1 MNLRRNPL
9 PIQAIQAI
17 LALGVL
23 AGAADAHTP
32 WAKISSTVGGLAP
45 LLAGDSFGMSVVS
58 VGDVDGDGLADF
70 VAGAPNDDDG
80 GTSRGAV
87 YVVFMNANLT
97 VKAQQKISDLAGG
110 FTAILDDND
119 AFGHSV
125 AALGDFDG
133 DTIPDIVVGAPG
145 DDDGASAAGAVYL
158 VMLNANGTVKTHR
171 KISATSGAFTAILDV
186 ADQFGNAVAGVGDFN
201 GDLIPDIA
209 VAAFRDD
216 DGGTDRGCVRMIALN
231 TNGSVKGHQKVSSTA
246 GSFAGPL
253 TDNDRFGVGVTA
265 LGDLDL
271 DGVGDLAV
279 GTYLDDT
286 GGTDRGA
293 VWILFM
299 QVTGH
304 VKAQQKIADGV
315 GGFDGLLDDGDN
327 LGISVAA
334 VSDRNADGIQDLVVG
349 TSGDDDGGT
358 NRGCVW
364 VLNLNTNG
372 TIQGNKKISD
382 LVGSFSGVLDDDD
395 LFGRSVAEIPDL
407 DGDGWDELLVGG
419 VNDDDGAADAGA
431 MWVLELRARAEGFT
445 TIRNG
450 SGVNPATFVQLTPPQ
465 LGSNWDT
472 TIDIVTPGA
481 VASFIQFAM
490 GGPTQGTFLSGLIHG
505 ELLGLPDFPPSLTFV
520 AAGSHRIRFSEDFT
534 LVGLTFTTLGGTF
547 APGNF
552 QLTNALDITL
562 GTF

>member
-1 MNLRRNPL
+1 MNVRRNTLPL
-9 PIQAIQAI
+9 
-17 LALGVL
+17 LALGAL
-23 AGAADAHTP
+23 AGAASAHTP

-45 LLAGDSFGMSVVS
+45 LLPGDSFGTSVVS

-87 YVVFMNANLT
+87 YVVLMNANLT

-125 AALGDFDG
+125 SALGDFDG

-145 DDDGASAAGAVYL
+145 DDDGVSAAGAVYL
-158 VMLNANGTVKTHR
+158 VMLNADGTVKTHR
-171 KISATSGAFTAILDV
+171 KISATAGGFSAILDF
-186 ADQFGNAVAGVGDFN
+186 ADQFGNAVSGIGDIN
-201 GDLIPDIA
+201 GDTIPDIA

-216 DGGTDRGCVRMIALN
+216 DGGTDRGCVRLIALTATGN
-231 TNGSVKGHQKVSSTA
+231 VLGHQKISSLSGNFT
-246 GSFAGPL
+246 GPL
-253 TDNDRFGVGVTA
+253 TDNDRFGVGITN

-271 DGVGDLAV
+271 DGIDDIAV
-279 GTYLDDT
+279 GSYQDDT
-286 GGTDRGA
+286 GGTNRGA
-293 VWILFM
+293 VWILFLDA
-299 QVTGH
+299 TFK

-327 LGISVAA
+327 LGMSVAV
-334 VSDRNADGIQDLVVG
+334 VSDRNQDGIQDLVIG
-349 TSGDDDGGT
+349 TPGDDDGGT
-358 NRGCVW
+358 DRGCIW
-364 VLNLNTNG
+364 VVNLNTNG

-382 LVGSFSGVLDDDD
+382 LVGSFSGVLDDSD

-419 VNDDDGAADAGA
+419 ANDDDGSADAGA
-431 MWVLELRARAEGFT
+431 VWVLELRARAEGFT
-445 TIRNG
+445 TSRNG
-450 SGVNPATFVQLTPPQ
+450 TGVNPATFVELTPPQ

-490 GGPTQGTFLSGLIHG
+490 GGSTQGTFLSGLVNG
-505 ELLGLPDFPPSLTFV
+505 ELLGLPEFPPGLIVIETD
-520 AAGSHRIRFSEDFT
+520 GTHRIRFSEDFT
-534 LVGLTFTTLGGTF
+534 LVGVTFTTLGGTF
-547 APGNF
+547 KPGF
-552 QLTNALDITL
+552 IQLTNALDITL